1 MKFKLVTLLI
11 ILSYSLLAQE
21 SDPDK
26 VRELFW
32 GANDAYNNVT
42 EINPKWSNE
51 SAVVIYKNVN
61 YDYHKFAKRVTYTSS
76 IRKRIKLLDKAAVE
90 DYSEFSFNDKFWPRR
105 GYHWKKGENI
115 IGIKIIKPDG
125 KEIIID
131 IDEEAVENDNEKK
144 LAISN
149 LEVGDI
155 LDYYSYRIEP
165 FKSIGAYGFNAVET
179 TLGDEYPI
187 MNFELNFETEN
198 DFFVNFNSY
207 NGAPELKEIQTNKR
221 NLRRYKL
228 EASDIE
234 KNDFPTWFLPL
245 VELPCYKF
253 QVYFARSGKFED
265 RAVAFLPEKES
276 IIKKTVSKED
286 VIDLYDS
293 RFKPVG
299 DISDIKKYFK
309 SKNFND
315 PRQQVIE
322 GYYYMRHFYM
332 TRYIEAL
339 LAYESQIVYYP
350 FADYNQNSLIYI
362 QNQKQFVNHFTN
374 FLKQI
379 DIVDYEIII
388 GTEKFN
394 GDIKDLLIEDNV
406 DVLLKINFDEPLYI
420 SYFKPNTS
428 VNEFSPYLEGTNA
441 YALKVSDKRKINGI
455 EDTKIISST
464 YKDNVATETLDLSFN
479 EDFSSIKINRLSKY
493 IGHVKSEEQ
502 EDRLTLYDF
511 VNEDHS
517 KYETKSFIST
527 VRNQRMKT
535 KYKKEMNAL
544 KEKYLDKFKE
554 RFKGQTSSEYGLV
567 LEDHS
572 YKILANGRFG
582 VDDPL
587 IFEESFT
594 VKDGLTSKAGKNYIL
609 EIGKLIGNQI
619 EINDEN
625 RTRDNNIYM
634 KYART
639 FKNEIVLEI
648 PEGYT
653 VAGLDKLNKKVEN
666 QTGGFISNA
675 VLEGNKLTVTTSK
688 MYKQTYVPAKQW
700 NDIIVFLEAAYDF
713 SQEKLLIKKL

>member
-1 MKFKLVTLLI
+1 MKLKLVVLFIVLSQSLI
-11 ILSYSLLAQE
+11 AQE
-21 SDPDK
+21 SDPTK

-32 GANDAYNNVT
+32 GANDAYKNVT
-42 EINPKWSNE
+42 EINPKWNNE

-76 IRKRIKLLDKAAVE
+76 VRKRIKLLDKAAVE
-90 DYSEFSFNDKFWPRR
+90 DYSEFSFNEKFWPRR
-105 GYHWKKGENI
+105 GYYWKKGENI

-125 KEIIID
+125 NEIIID

-165 FKSIGAYGFNAVET
+165 FKSVGAYGFNPVET

-207 NGAPELKEIQTNKR
+207 NGAPELKEIKTNKR

-234 KNDFPTWFLPL
+234 KNDFPRWFLPL

-309 SKNFND
+309 SKNYSD

-332 TRYIEAL
+332 TRYIEAI
-339 LAYESQIVYYP
+339 LAYESKIVYNP

-379 DIVDYEIII
+379 DITDYEIII
-388 GTEKFN
+388 GTKKFN

-441 YALKVSDKRKINGI
+441 YALQVSDKRKIDGI
-455 EDTKIISST
+455 EDTKIIASDHT
-464 YKDNVATETLDLSFN
+464 NNVTNESLNLSFN
-479 EDFSSIKINRLSKY
+479 EDFSSVKISRLSKHL
-493 IGHVKSEEQ
+493 GHIKSEEQ

-511 VNEDHS
+511 VNEDHR
-517 KYETKSFIST
+517 KYETKSFIRT

-554 RFKGQTSSEYGLV
+554 RFKERTASEYSLE

-572 YKILANGRFG
+572 YKILSNGRFG

-594 VKDGLTSKAGKNYIL
+594 VKDGLVSKAGKNFIVN
-609 EIGKLIGNQI
+609 IGKLIGGQV
-619 EINDEN
+619 EITDKN
-625 RTRDNNIYM
+625 RLRENNIYM

-639 FKNEIVLEI
+639 FNNEIVVEI

-653 VAGLDKLNKKVEN
+653 VAGLDKLNKRVEN
-666 QTGGFISNA
+666 ATGGFISNA
-675 VLEGNKLTVTTSK
+675 ILEGNKLTITTSK
-688 MYKQTYVPAKQW
+688 MYKKTYIPANQW
-700 NDIIVFLEAAYDF
+700 NNVIAFLESAYNF
-713 SQEKLLIKKL
+713 SQEKILIKKL